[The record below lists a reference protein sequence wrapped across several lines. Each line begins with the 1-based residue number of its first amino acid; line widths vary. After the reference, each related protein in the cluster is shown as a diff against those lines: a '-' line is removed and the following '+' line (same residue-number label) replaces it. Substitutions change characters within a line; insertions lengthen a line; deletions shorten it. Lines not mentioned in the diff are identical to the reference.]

1 MQASQLLRDDP
12 RQKTAECT
20 QSVRQCLRALYACSE
35 SLRLSVSGSGAT
47 QADAATIC
55 SAVNKCLQLHELVRA
70 TCGCWIFER
79 GLSSSQVSLRADP
92 LKQRVLQS
100 TAPALKAT
108 LGRQP
113 EAWPNVRNALL
124 SVARGAVEQL
134 VEICQQQAGPLQRDL
149 QQA

>member
-55 SAVNKCLQLHELVRA
+55 SAVNNCLQLHELVRA
-70 TCGCWIFER
+70 TCGC
-79 GLSSSQVSLRADP
+79 
-92 LKQRVLQS
+92 
-100 TAPALKAT
+100 
-108 LGRQP
+108 
-113 EAWPNVRNALL
+113 
-124 SVARGAVEQL
+124 
-134 VEICQQQAGPLQRDL
+134 
-149 QQA
+149 